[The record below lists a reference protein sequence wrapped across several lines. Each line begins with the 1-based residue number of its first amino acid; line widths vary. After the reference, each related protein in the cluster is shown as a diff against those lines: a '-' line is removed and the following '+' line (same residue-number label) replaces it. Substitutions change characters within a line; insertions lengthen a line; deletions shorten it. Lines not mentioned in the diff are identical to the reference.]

1 MKLKAIYWNF
11 YFSFY
16 PLQACPLVSHSIRW
30 RFSIPVLDEELRYKI
45 FIKMTFNDHFK
56 SLLPCLPR
64 SIISD
69 STWIWVSLL
78 IIILSFCKFLG
89 SILLF
94 DVLKV
99 HIDVSRHR
107 FFSFMLHPFILKT
120 LPLSLGNFFFIF
132 FFLIQFHRFS
142 LFFCPESP
150 SGWMFL
156 VSWVFCFMFWQLSLT
171 LFSRPLLESLYLSKN
186 FVSKLTRTRSWNFP
200 FS

>member
-16 PLQACPLVSHSIRW
+16 PLQACSLVSHSIRW
-30 RFSIPVLDEELRYKI
+30 RFSTPVLDEELRYKI
-45 FIKMTFNDHFK
+45 LIKMTFNGHFK
-56 SLLPCLPR
+56 SLLPCLLR
-64 SIISD
+64 SFISD

-107 FFSFMLHPFILKT
+107 FFSFMLQPFIFAKTIKPNKTVWMSLKLCMSFYHENQASEFPFFAVLQGT
-120 LPLSLGNFFFIF
+120 TQYLDKTFKRPRLESTSAWYTWYSSCKKCFCFFF
-132 FFLIQFHRFS
+132 
-142 LFFCPESP
+142 
-150 SGWMFL
+150 
-156 VSWVFCFMFWQLSLT
+156 
-171 LFSRPLLESLYLSKN
+171 
-186 FVSKLTRTRSWNFP
+186 
-200 FS
+200 